1 MKTPKILHLDLD
13 AFFCAV
19 EEQENPDL
27 VGKPFAV
34 GGRPEERGVVA
45 SCSYAAR
52 KYGIRSAMP
61 TAAALRLCPDLI
73 VIHSRHGSYSEI
85 SRQVMER
92 LRDLTPL
99 VEQVSIDEA
108 FLDVS
113 DLPETADNIARKI
126 QKKINN
132 ELNLPCSIGVAANKL
147 VAKIANDVGKAAVSS
162 GKAPN
167 AVTVVP
173 PGMEAEFLAPLP
185 VQALYGVGPKTAQKM
200 AGMGIRTI
208 GDLAHFSI
216 QELSSRFGKN
226 GAEISSRARGIDD
239 RPIVTTHVARSI
251 SQETTFA
258 RDINHEGELR
268 KTLLALSEGVGRQL
282 RQSHFSSQT
291 IRLKLRWPDF
301 TTVSRQTTLSQ
312 PTDQDETIFQT
323 ALSLFY
329 KEWRPGRAVRLLG
342 VGASG
347 LCQPI
352 RQLSF
357 WDVEYLTDRRLQE
370 AIDSLRGR
378 FGTQIVKRGK

>member
-1 MKTPKILHLDLD
+1 MTRKILHLDLD

-19 EEQENPDL
+19 EEQVNPDL

-52 KYGIRSAMP
+52 QFGIRSAMP
-61 TAAALRLCPDLI
+61 TATALRLCPDLI
-73 VIHSRHGSYSEI
+73 LIHSHHGSYSEI

-113 DLPETADNIARKI
+113 DLPEPPNEIARQL
-126 QKKINN
+126 QKKIND
-132 ELNLPCSIGVAANKL
+132 ELNLPCSIGVASNKL
-147 VAKIANDVGKAAVSS
+147 VAKIANDVGKVAVRS
-162 GKAPN
+162 GTAPN

-173 PGMEAEFLAPLP
+173 PGKEADFLAHLP
-185 VQALYGVGPKTAQKM
+185 VEALYGVGPKTAEKM

-208 GDLAHFSI
+208 GDLAKFPI

-226 GAEISSRARGIDD
+226 GAEISVRALGIDD

-251 SQETTFA
+251 SHETTFA

-268 KTLLALSEGVGRQL
+268 KTLLSLSEGVGNQL

-291 IRLKLRWPDF
+291 IRLKMRWPDF
-301 TTVSRQTTLSQ
+301 NTISRQTTLSQ

-347 LCQPI
+347 LCQPV

-357 WDVEYLTDRRLQE
+357 WDGDYLKDRRLQE

-378 FGTQIVKRGK
+378 FGKQVVRRGK